1 MPREQF
7 QTLSEP
13 MFYVLLALMNE
24 CRGIDVMNKVSEIS
38 NSRVVVGPGTVY
50 AMLDKFVKSGV
61 IWMTVCEGRQKS
73 YIVTEYGIELLKAEF
88 VRTKT
93 LYSDSKEFLEELL

>member
-13 MFYVLLALMNE
+13 MYYVLLALMNE
-24 CRGIDVMNKVSEIS
+24 CCGIDIMNKVSELSGGRI
-38 NSRVVVGPGTVY
+38 VVGPGTVY

-61 IWMTVCEGRQKS
+61 IWMTMCEGRKKT
-73 YIVTEYGIELLKAEF
+73 YLITDYGVELLKTEF
-88 VRTKT
+88 SRIQT
-93 LYSDSKEFLEELL
+93 LYSDSKEILEGLL

>member
-13 MFYVLLALMNE
+13 MYYVLLALMNE
-24 CRGIDVMNKVSEIS
+24 CCGIDIMNKVSELS
-38 NSRVVVGPGTVY
+38 CGRVVVGPGTVY

-61 IWMTVCEGRQKS
+61 IWMTMCEGRKKS
-73 YIVTEYGIELLKAEF
+73 YIITEYGIELLKAEF
-88 VRTKT
+88 SRIKT
-93 LYSDSKEFLEELL
+93 LYSDGREILEDLL

>member
-13 MFYVLLALMNE
+13 MYYVLLALMDE
-24 CRGIDVMNKVSEIS
+24 CCGIDVMNKVSDIS
-38 NSRVVVGPGTVY
+38 KGRVVVGPGTVY

-61 IWMTVCEGRQKS
+61 IWMTVCEGRKKS
-73 YIVTEYGIELLKAEF
+73 YIITDYGIELLKAEF
-88 VRTKT
+88 ARTLT
-93 LYSDSKEFLEELL
+93 LYSDSKELLEGLL